1 MIDFMNFQNLSSDLK
16 PIHGLVVLHGLGVR
30 VGLDLL
36 AVAPVGLPGPD
47 LFDLRCVTGSS
58 FSSE

>member
-1 MIDFMNFQNLSSDLK
+1 MIDFMNFQNSISNMRSIPGFAVLSE
-16 PIHGLVVLHGLGVR
+16 LGVR
-30 VGLDLL
+30 VGLDLS

-47 LFDLRCVTGSS
+47 LIDLRCVVGLS